1 MKKLSFLA
9 MSMLLAGC
17 GDNANIQ
24 QVKDMVTLNDNTITV
39 GNALDHRSV
48 CEKVN
53 WETGLDERN
62 RDIVRYTCSIS
73 PNIANSLIERH
84 IRQTEETLLKQVRDQ
99 AYTFSEQNK
108 YAQLS
113 RFYLQNSEKG
123 LSALADSGLPLE
135 YNQLKNTL
143 LQYLRDNY
151 QAKNIGNSS
160 KTIYDFGLPT
170 SFFSDIKEQHYIT
183 LWDQGGSPANQS
195 DVMGLD
201 QDAYITETIQKLI
214 SIEQQALTVLAQHN
228 TCLDSKDSKGKPCL
242 SYSPQFP
249 CNVNNLT
256 NRAFERLFF
265 EQVAYSD
272 VISGI
277 QEQIIEYE
285 QTREAMDARDMAYE
299 TLQTNIQLH
308 FTQLKQQSQLTQL
321 SQVVDFSIIKDQ
333 QPTVALCDFSLTT
346 NAGDPLIFHHQF
358 CFDMAYEPQWNDHF
372 DGIVQSYYRK
382 SVEPDLKTYLQSIS
396 KEERALWQV
405 K

>member
-1 MKKLSFLA
+1 MKKLTFLA
-9 MSMLLAGC
+9 MSVLLAGC

-48 CEKVN
+48 CETVL
-53 WETGLDERN
+53 WEAGLDERN

-73 PNIANSLIERH
+73 PKIASSLIERRIH
-84 IRQTEETLLKQVRDQ
+84 QTEESLLKQVGDQ

-160 KTIYDFGLPT
+160 RTLYDFGLPT
-170 SFFSDIKEQHYIT
+170 EFFSDIKEQHYIT
-183 LWDQGGSPANQS
+183 LWDHGGSRVNQS
-195 DVMGLD
+195 EVMGLD
-201 QDAYITETIQKLI
+201 QDVYITETIQKLI

-228 TCLDSKDSKGKPCL
+228 TGLDSKDSKGRQCP

-265 EQVAYSD
+265 EQVEYGD

-277 QEQIIEYE
+277 QEQITEYE
-285 QTREAMDARDMAYE
+285 QTRETMNARDTAYE
-299 TLQTNIQLH
+299 ALQTNIQRH
-308 FTQLKQQSQLTQL
+308 FTQLKHQSQLTQL

-333 QPTVALCDFSLTT
+333 QPTVAQCDFSLTT
-346 NAGDPLIFHHQF
+346 NTGDPFTFHHQF
-358 CFDMAYEPQWNDHF
+358 CFDMAYEAEWNDHF
-372 DGIVQSYYRK
+372 DGIIQSYYRK
-382 SVEPDLKTYLQSIS
+382 SIEPDLKMYLQNINR
-396 KEERALWQV
+396 EEKALWPV

>member
-1 MKKLSFLA
+1 

-24 QVKDMVTLNDNTITV
+24 QVKAMVTLNDNTITV

-48 CEKVN
+48 CETVL
-53 WETGLDERN
+53 WETGLDERH

-84 IRQTEETLLKQVRDQ
+84 IRQAEEALLKQVGDQ

-170 SFFSDIKEQHYIT
+170 GFFSDIKEQHYIT
-183 LWDQGGSPANQS
+183 LWDHGGLPANQS
-195 DVMGLD
+195 DMVGLA

-228 TCLDSKDSKGKPCL
+228 TGLDSKDSKGKPCL

-265 EQVAYSD
+265 EQVAYGD

-277 QEQIIEYE
+277 QAQITEYE
-285 QTREAMDARDMAYE
+285 QTREAMDARDTAYE
-299 TLQTNIQLH
+299 TLQTNIQQH

-333 QPTVALCDFSLTT
+333 QPTVALCDFSLIT
-346 NAGDPLIFHHQF
+346 NSGDPFTFHHQF

-382 SVEPDLKTYLQSIS
+382 SVEPGLKTYLQNIN
-396 KEERALWQV
+396 KEERALWPV